1 MFRTVGPQ
9 PPRVYWRRR
18 LALLATLVVLLALI
32 MLITRAVLSNGGAAS
47 GTHTSAVVA
56 LPSPTAAATRSA
68 PNRSKPSRSKANP
81 STTSSV
87 KAASRSASGSSSRP
101 PVPPKACLRSQLV
114 VSAVTNQTSYTVG
127 DTPVLMMQVTNEGKA
142 PCIQD
147 LADSQ
152 VVLRVYNGVSRV
164 WGSHDCQLKPG
175 VDDRTLLVAQSVRIS
190 IVWSGLSSQVGCAGT
205 RQRVGAGSYTLIA
218 GLAGTDGVAAQ
229 FTIS

>member
-1 MFRTVGPQ
+1 M
-9 PPRVYWRRR
+9 
-18 LALLATLVVLLALI
+18 
-32 MLITRAVLSNGGAAS
+32 
-47 GTHTSAVVA
+47 
-56 LPSPTAAATRSA
+56 
-68 PNRSKPSRSKANP
+68 
-81 STTSSV
+81 
-87 KAASRSASGSSSRP
+87 
-101 PVPPKACLRSQLV
+101 PPKPCRRSQLV

-164 WGSHDCQLKPG
+164 WGSHDCQLKAG
-175 VDDRTLLVAQSVRIS
+175 VDERTLLVAQSVRVS